1 MKLITPVLVVT
12 LTVAVVARQPPSSDS
27 QPVFRTGAELVRLD
41 VRVAGADGR
50 PVEDLR
56 ADEIEIL
63 EEGQPRPILL
73 FQHVREP
80 AGSHVEVARRTIAGE
95 VSTNQGAPRGHLYV
109 LVFDQDHIAPG
120 NAQKAR
126 AAAAAFLKTRLGPGD
141 RVAVYGIPGPGPA
154 LGFTADGARAAAEL
168 VKVSGT
174 AEQFGR
180 GSIGTMR
187 LQEAYEVT
195 RGNDDVLTRV
205 FMRMSQQGAA
215 TDVLDVIPGGDLTGL
230 GGAASGDPSVMRQL
244 VRQDAQTIVAQAD
257 AAARRFL
264 VTLADVVRGLR
275 DIEGRKAILLFS
287 EGFYTDNVTREL
299 ELVAGAAAQSY
310 SVVYAFDLNRRGL
323 DLKEEGSRGGDQY
336 TEIADRLNPLGS
348 LAAETAGELII
359 DAPSHMERAI
369 DRMADLSHDYYVLG
383 FEPHA
388 DAVKDPTTYR
398 RISVR
403 IKRPGVRAS
412 TRTGYAVNRDE
423 ATPAD
428 RRRAI
433 DAALGA
439 PFPQQGLPVEYTTYV
454 MRGTTPGTQR
464 AVLSVETRLP
474 VATPASAAA
483 DVVFVARRVQDGRI
497 VASGTDTM
505 LLPAAATH
513 GSMGT
518 SVYRVQFD
526 VPNGDYLLRVVVREP
541 GGLVGS
547 ADRRFRVQPLDG
559 PGITASDLILGS
571 THTSRLPVRAA
582 AHSSESITGM
592 TEVYTRAPSQAPQVS
607 GTMEL
612 VPAGAASAVRTTPM
626 HVEPWGADGRARAV
640 FELPLAGVPPG
651 PYLARVVVRSP
662 GETIAELVREVT
674 VLDGVAP
681 APTTPATGAPGAA
694 PAATAVNAP
703 PAGASDAPSEA
714 PVARPSVKELLAG
727 EIVRDYLRQIRPAVP
742 AAGHALAGAWDGV
755 EPALGAPAADAPA
768 SVDALRGLAL
778 FARGDYAS
786 AADVLHTASR
796 KDPGNATLAFLL
808 GWAHVGAGDDRKAIT
823 SWRGAVLSDP
833 ALVPAYLALADT
845 YVRLSQPELAGQV
858 LRQGVKTLPHS
869 TELWARL
876 ERLMRR

>member
-1 MKLITPVLVVT
+1 MKFITPVLVVT
-12 LTVAVVARQPPSSDS
+12 LTVAVVAQQPLPTDS
-27 QPVFRTGAELVRLD
+27 TQPVFRTGADLVRLD
-41 VRVAGADGR
+41 VRVTDADGR

-56 ADEIEIL
+56 PDEIEVV

-73 FQHVREP
+73 FQHVHEP
-80 AGSHVEVARRTIAGE
+80 AGSYVEVAQRTIAGE

-109 LVFDQDHIAPG
+109 LVFDQHHIAPG

-126 AAAAAFLKTRLGPGD
+126 AAAATFLKTRLRPGD
-141 RVAVYGIPGPGPA
+141 RVAIYGIPGPGPA
-154 LGFTADGARAAAEL
+154 INFTSDGARAAAEL

-187 LQEAYEVT
+187 LQEAYEIT

-215 TDVLDVIPGGDLTGL
+215 TDVLDVVPGGDLTGL

-310 SVVYAFDLNRRGL
+310 SVVYGFDLNRRGV

-348 LAAETAGELII
+348 LAAETDGELII
-359 DAPSHMERAI
+359 DAPSRMESAV
-369 DRMADLSHDYYVLG
+369 DRMADLSQDYYVLG

-388 DAVKDPTTYR
+388 DAAKDRARYR

-403 IKRPGVRAS
+403 VKRPGVRAS
-412 TRTGYAVNRDE
+412 TRTGYSVNSE
-423 ATPAD
+423 TTPAD

-454 MRGTTPGTQR
+454 LRGTAPGTQR
-464 AVLSVETRLP
+464 AVLSVEARLP
-474 VATPASAAA
+474 VATESAAAA

-497 VASGTDTM
+497 AASGTDAM
-505 LLPAAATH
+505 PLPTAPSH
-513 GSMGT
+513 GTMGT

-547 ADRRFRVQPLDG
+547 ADRRFTVRQLDG
-559 PGITASDLILGS
+559 PGVTTSDLILGS

-582 AHSSESITGM
+582 AYTSEIITGM
-592 TEVYTRAPSQAPQVS
+592 TEVYSRAPSQVQQVS

-612 VPAGAASAVRTTPM
+612 LPVGGASAVRTTPM
-626 HVEPWGADGRARAV
+626 NIEPWGLDGRARAL
-640 FELPLAGVPPG
+640 FELPLQGVPPG
-651 PYLARVVVRSP
+651 PYVARVVVRGA
-662 GETIAELVREVT
+662 GETIAELVREVN

-681 APTTPATGAPGAA
+681 DTTTTPNGVPDDAA
-694 PAATAVNAP
+694 AATVINPP
-703 PAGASDAPSEA
+703 PAGASDGSPSA
-714 PVARPSVKELLAG
+714 VARPSVKELLAG
-727 EIVRDYLRQIRPAVP
+727 EVARNYLTQIRPRVP
-742 AAGHALAGAWDGV
+742 AAAHALAYAWDEV
-755 EPALGAPAADAPA
+755 DAALGAPVPDAPA
-768 SVDALRGLAL
+768 SIDALRGLTL

-786 AADVLHTASR
+786 AAEALRSASQ
-796 KDPGNATLAFLL
+796 KEPANATIAFLL

-858 LRQGVKTLPHS
+858 LRQGLQTLPQS